1 MIDGKSTG
9 HDYVYMHLKKPS
21 PLHKGE
27 RVRTGQKIGVVGE
40 TGDATGC
47 HLHFEEWSA
56 PRLVRGRP
64 LPEGGHEAPQAVG
77 SWS

>member
-1 MIDGKSTG
+1 M
-9 HDYVYMHLKKPS
+9 
-21 PLHKGE
+21 
-27 RVRTGQKIGVVGE
+27 RTGQKIGVVGE

-56 PRLVRGRP
+56 PGWYQ
-64 LPEGGHEAPQAVG
+64 GGHYMKAVTRHLKQWD